1 MVANRIL
8 PIIGGIVILMAMFVG
23 TKSCS
28 RQDDDSDVTLKS
40 VPQAPAPDVDSP
52 ADTIRTLTA
61 EVATIQAQSKVLDAQ
76 NKQLLKQRNEIAGQV
91 VATVRDEIRREEVA
105 RNDSA
110 FTQLTDKLSILQNR
124 IDDIGIKQA
133 APQIGSGDIPPGL
146 GIGPQGDGEAMPT
159 IDWVEPLDS
168 RTDQKGSPIYA
179 AAKQTTG
186 SLLHEGEA
194 LREDAIQTLSE
205 QDDESEPVYTVPRNA
220 TLIGSTGMTA
230 LLGRIPFEN
239 KIEDPFP
246 FKVIVGSENLA
257 ANGIDIPGL
266 DGMIFGGTATG
277 DWTLSCVR
285 GEVISVTYVF
295 QDGTIRTL
303 SSDDRSLN
311 NDSTGSNNRNRP
323 LCWISDRRGIP
334 CIAGERISNTASY
347 LTARIFAKGVEAGAQ
362 AFAFNETTNVVSPLA
377 GTTTST
383 VTGDAP
389 KYAGYNALAGAGS
402 EISDYIQERMAQSF
416 DVIYVDTGAEIA
428 VHIDRELP
436 IDYQPNGRKTAYAGS
451 ANNYYSRRHLD

>member
-8 PIIGGIVILMAMFVG
+8 PIVGGIVILMALFVG
-23 TKSCS
+23 IKSCS
-28 RQDDDSDVTLKS
+28 QQTDDSDVTLKS

-110 FTQLTDKLSILQNR
+110 FAQLTDKLSILQNR
-124 IDDIGIKQA
+124 IDDIGAKQS
-133 APQIGSGDIPPGL
+133 APQIGTGDIPPGL
-146 GIGPQGDGEAMPT
+146 GIGPRGDDPPTPAMV
-159 IDWVEPLDS
+159 WVEPLDAS
-168 RTDQKGSPIYA
+168 ADKRGNPVYKTTVDQSE
-179 AAKQTTG
+179 
-186 SLLHEGEA
+186 SLLHDGESLQSA
-194 LREDAIQTLSE
+194 VQPQPE

-246 FKVIVGSENLA
+246 FKVIVGSDNLA

-266 DGMIFGGTATG
+266 DGMIFSGTATG

-311 NDSTGSNNRNRP
+311 NDSSGSNNRNRP
-323 LCWISDRRGIP
+323 LGWISDRRGIP

-362 AFAFNETTNVVSPLA
+362 AFAVNETTNVVSPLA

-383 VTGDAP
+383 VTGNGP
-389 KYAGYNALAGAGS
+389 KFAGYSALAGAGS
-402 EISDYIQERMAQSF
+402 EISDYIRERMAQSF

-436 IDYQPNGRKTAYAGS
+436 IDYQQNGRRTAYAGS
-451 ANNYYSRRHLD
+451 ANRYYTNRPLD